1 MFKNVRIGVRLYLLV
16 AFMAVILIG
25 IGAYGLHG
33 LSSSNAII
41 KSMYEDRVVCMGQ
54 IAEITRLNLLN
65 RIEILATLED
75 PKPEVIGKRTAQ
87 VEENIQ
93 KINAVW
99 KEYTSTYLTPDEKVL
114 ADKFVEDRK
123 KLREDGFNPVIEA
136 LRANKIDEARKI
148 NVERI
153 RPSAKPV
160 QEGAHNLMKLQ
171 EDVAKELFDKS
182 QKDYSLIRNASI
194 SCIIVGLLLSIIVA
208 WWIINSVIVPINKVV
223 DVANGLAAGDLT
235 VDIDVTSEDETGRLM
250 SAMKAMVG
258 KLRTTVETIST
269 SSDNVASAS
278 QQLSASSE
286 QMSDGV
292 SEQSNK
298 ASQIATSATE
308 MSQTVIDVARNASS
322 IASSALETAT
332 LAKDGEAIVSIS
344 IEKVRAIATT
354 VSESAQ
360 LIISLGERSKQIG
373 EIVNVIKDIADQTNL
388 LALNAAI
395 EAARAG
401 EQGRGFA
408 VVADEV
414 RKLAERTAKA
424 TSEIGGMIVSIQ
436 DETGKAVTSMDGATK
451 MVETGVEYTSKAG
464 EALGGIVKSINSLQS
479 MVEQIASATEEMST
493 VSETITSDI
502 EAIANVARETTVSS
516 MQASQ
521 SASELSKMSSDLQ
534 EVVGYFKVGS
544 KEAAY
549 KVNNRALRLA

>member
-1 MFKNVRIGVRLYLLV
+1 MFNNMKIGVRLYLLV
-16 AFMAVILIG
+16 AFMAVILVG
-25 IGAYGLHG
+25 IGTYSLNS

-41 KSMYEDRVVCMGQ
+41 KTIYEDSVVTMGQ
-54 IAEITRLNLLN
+54 IAEIARLNSFNRVNLL
-65 RIEILATLED
+65 AALED
-75 PKPEVIGKRTAQ
+75 PKPEVIKQRTAL
-87 VEENIQ
+87 VEEGVQ
-93 KINAVW
+93 KINDLW
-99 KEYTSTYLTPDEKVL
+99 KEFTSVSLTPEGKAL
-114 ADKFVEDRK
+114 ADKFAEDRR
-123 KLREDGFNPVIEA
+123 KLTEEGFYPIIEA
-136 LRANKIDEARKI
+136 LRANKIEEANRIK
-148 NVERI
+148 VERFVPYSKPLI
-153 RPSAKPV
+153 EDSRNIILLQKDIAK
-160 QEGAHNLMKLQ
+160 GLY
-171 EDVAKELFDKS
+171 DKS
-182 QKDYSLIRNASI
+182 QKDYSLIRNI
-194 SCIIVGLLLSIIVA
+194 SVSSIIVGLLFSIIFA
-208 WWIINSVIVPINKVV
+208 WWIINSVIIPINKAV
-223 DVANGLAAGDLT
+223 DVANSLADGDLT
-235 VDIDVTSEDETGRLM
+235 VDIDVTSKDETGHLM

-258 KLRTTVETIST
+258 KLKTIVETIST
-269 SSDNVASAS
+269 SSNNVASAS
-278 QQLSASSE
+278 RQLSSSSE

-308 MSQTVIDVARNASS
+308 MSQTVMDVAKNASS

-332 LAKDGEAIVSIS
+332 LAKDGEEIVSKS

-373 EIVNVIKDIADQTNL
+373 EIINVIKDIADQTNL

-424 TSEIGGMIVSIQ
+424 TSEIGGMIVAIQ
-436 DETGKAVTSMDGATK
+436 HETEKAVTSMDGATK
-451 MVETGVEYTSKAG
+451 MVETGVEYTGKAG
-464 EALGGIVKSINSLQS
+464 NALSGIVKSISSLQS

-516 MQASQ
+516 AQATQ
-521 SASELSKMSSDLQ
+521 SATELSKMSSDLQ
-534 EVVGYFKVGS
+534 EVVGHFKVGLT
-544 KEAAY
+544 ETAY
-549 KVNNRALRLA
+549 KGNNRALRLT